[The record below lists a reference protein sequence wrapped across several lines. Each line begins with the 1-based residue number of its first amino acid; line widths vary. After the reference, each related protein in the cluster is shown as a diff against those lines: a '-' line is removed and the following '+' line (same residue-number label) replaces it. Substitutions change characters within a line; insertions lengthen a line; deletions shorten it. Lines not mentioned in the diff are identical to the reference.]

1 MMEELKKMI
10 ADKLGMD
17 ASEVK
22 DDSSIVED
30 LKADS
35 LDMVEI
41 SMALED
47 QYGVK
52 IPDEA
57 MSDFKT
63 VGDIASYIAV
73 RKAA

>member
-1 MMEELKKMI
+1 MMDELKKMI

-17 ASEVK
+17 ANDVK
-22 DDSSIVED
+22 EDSSIVED

-73 RKAA
+73 RQAA